1 MALISASIPN
11 LINGVS
17 QQPPSLRLKTQ
28 AELQEN
34 GLSSVVNG
42 LSKRP
47 GTELIKTLGN
57 IPGAENAFIHT
68 MRRDE
73 NEYYTLIITD
83 TEILVYDR
91 DGEART
97 VTGDA
102 SYLSSLTNP
111 AEQIAATTIADF
123 TFILNKNVT
132 TAEDTTVSATRPP
145 EALVYVKQGDYSTTY
160 TLKITKGG
168 TLYTRT
174 IETMGSTQPDET
186 TARTAER
193 SIQTDRIA
201 NNLRIDYTP
210 DSTYYGGDP
219 EGQYTG
225 PFGEPVGPPPE
236 PGITAINIPGLSF
249 TTYGNVI
256 YIQSTDNEDFK
267 VEVEDS
273 RGNQSLFA
281 FKGTAADF
289 KKLPP
294 TGPEGFVIG
303 IVGDN
308 DKGQDDYYVE
318 LKVNETGGQV
328 WKETIKPGAKT
339 SLDATTLPHQLVSNA
354 DGSFT
359 FQPASF
365 KDRDVGDDET
375 NPFPSFIGHKLND
388 IFFHR
393 NRLGFLADENIILSE
408 AGRFDNFNF
417 FKRTTLTL
425 LDTDPIDAAVS
436 NNKVSILKHAVPFN
450 ESLLLFSDLTQF
462 RLTADD
468 LLTPETVAL
477 DVTTQFEASL
487 KAKPV
492 GAGRYV
498 FFATN
503 RGKWSGIREY
513 FVDIDA
519 EVDDAAEITAHVPEY
534 IPGEVRK
541 MEASSNEDMLLLL
554 SDDDRTSMYV
564 YSYYWQGTDKL
575 QSSWSRWTFEGE
587 ILNISFNKSNIDLLI
602 KYDTYNGPSIALER
616 INLSTD
622 SAIEYTEQSH
632 GICLD
637 RRQIWKSDSP
647 LKPSPQVEGG
657 REEVFISDKGFIL
670 DFPKAQ
676 NYVSSGGTV
685 FLGVPYEFRYIF
697 SEQVMKNNNEPMTSG
712 RLQLRNMTLVYND
725 TGSFEVV
732 VRPKAREE
740 SVNKFNGRIVGALAN
755 LLGSVAI
762 ETGHYRFPV
771 LAKSNEVEIEI
782 RTDSH
787 LPAIFQSAEYEG
799 YFVMRSQRL

>member
-42 LSKRP
+42 LAKRP
-47 GTELIKTLGN
+47 GTQLVRNLGYLAN
-57 IPGAENAFIHT
+57 AENAFIHT

-73 NEYYTLIITD
+73 NEYYTLIVTQD
-83 TEILVYDR
+83 NLYVFDKE
-91 DGEART
+91 GNERT
-97 VTGDA
+97 IEYNDD
-102 SYLSSLTNP
+102 YLSGLTNP
-111 AEQIAATTIADF
+111 AEQLAATTIADY
-123 TFILNKNVT
+123 TFIVNKTRV
-132 TAEDTTVSATRPP
+132 TAERSDLSADRNN
-145 EALVYVKQGDYSTTY
+145 EALVYVKQGDYTCKY
-160 TLKITKGG
+160 TLKIKKGG
-168 TLYTRT
+168 QVYKRA
-174 IETMGSTQPDET
+174 IETMGSTQPDDA

-201 NNLRIDYTP
+201 MNLRLDQTP
-210 DSTYYGGDP
+210 DSTYYGGDD
-219 EGQYTG
+219 YIYDD
-225 PFGEPVGPPPE
+225 E
-236 PGITAINIPGLSF
+236 PGAPPIPNGNPTAITIPGIQYRM
-249 TTYGNVI
+249 YGNVMH
-256 YIQSTDNEDFK
+256 IQSTDGQDFG

-273 RGNQSLFA
+273 RGNQHIFA
-281 FKGTAADF
+281 FKGTTGDF

-294 TGPEGFVIG
+294 SGPEGFVIG
-303 IVGDN
+303 VVGDN
-308 DKGQDDYYVE
+308 DKGQDDYYVR
-318 LKVNETGGQV
+318 LLADGTGGQV
-328 WKETIKPGAKT
+328 WKETIKPNVKLG
-339 SLDATTLPHQLVSNA
+339 LDPHSLPHQLVSNA

-359 FQPASF
+359 FQEATY
-365 KDRDVGDDET
+365 KDRKVGDDET
-375 NPFPSFIGHKLND
+375 NPFPSFVGHPIND

-408 AGRFDNFNF
+408 AGEFTNFNF

-462 RLTADD
+462 RLTAQD

-519 EVDDAAEITAHVPEY
+519 EVDDAADITAHVPEY
-534 IPGEVRK
+534 IQGEVRK
-541 MEASSNEDMLLLL
+541 MEASSNEDMLICL
-554 SDDDRTSMYV
+554 STEDTKSMYV

-575 QSSWSRWTFEGE
+575 QSSWSRWTFEGD
-587 ILNISFNKSNIDLLI
+587 ILNVSFNKSNIDMLI
-602 KYDTYNGPSIALER
+602 QYETANGPTTLLER

-622 SAIEYTEQSH
+622 EATLYTEKNH

-637 RRQIWKSDSP
+637 RRQVWNAENPIEDVTLP
-647 LKPSPQVEGG
+647 AIGG
-657 REEVFISDKGFIL
+657 RQPLLISDKGFVL
-670 DFPKAQ
+670 DNIEQAHQ
-676 NYVSSGGTV
+676 RVNSGGTV
-685 FLGVPYEFRYIF
+685 FFGYPYTFRYIF
-697 SEQVMKNNNEPMTSG
+697 SEQVMKQNNEPMTSG
-712 RLQLRNMTLVYND
+712 RLQLRNMSLVYND
-725 TGSFEVV
+725 TGTFTALVT
-732 VRPKAREE
+732 PKGRETKI
-740 SVNKFNGRIVGALAN
+740 NKFNGRIVGSLAN

-762 ETGHYRFPV
+762 ETGEYRFPV
-771 LAKSNEVEIEI
+771 LAKSSEVEIEI
-782 RTDSH
+782 QSDSH
-787 LPAIFQSAEYEG
+787 LPAVFQSAEWEG

>member
-28 AELQEN
+28 AEIQEN

-47 GTELIKTLGN
+47 GTELIKTLGD
-57 IPGAENAFIHT
+57 IPGADNAFIHT

-73 NEYYTLIITD
+73 SEYYTLIITED
-83 TEILVYDR
+83 SILVYDR

-97 VTGDA
+97 VSGDA
-102 SYLSSLTNP
+102 SYLSSISNP
-111 AEQIAATTIADF
+111 AEQLAATTIADY
-123 TFILNKNVT
+123 TFILNKNVVAQDNPA
-132 TAEDTTVSATRPP
+132 TAATRQP
-145 EALVYVKQGDYSTTY
+145 EALIYVKQGDYTCKY

-168 TLYTRT
+168 QVYKRA
-174 IETMGSTQPDET
+174 IETMGSTQPDDA
-186 TARTAER
+186 TAREAER

-201 NNLRIDYTP
+201 MNLRLDMTP
-210 DSTYYGGDP
+210 DPNLYGSDDYIYDDDP
-219 EGQYTG
+219 SA
-225 PFGEPVGPPPE
+225 PPIPNGN
-236 PGITAINIPGLSF
+236 PNAINIPGISYRM
-249 TTYGNVI
+249 YGNVI
-256 YIQSTDNEDFK
+256 HITSTDGEDFRT
-267 VEVEDS
+267 EVEDS
-273 RGNQSLFA
+273 RGNQHIFA

-294 TGPEGFVIG
+294 SGPDGFVIG

-308 DKGQDDYYVE
+308 DKGQDDYYVS
-318 LKVNETGGQV
+318 LQTSDTGGQV
-328 WKETIKPGAKT
+328 WKETIKPGVKT
-339 SLDATTLPHQLVSNA
+339 SLNVNTLPHQLVSNA

-359 FQPASF
+359 FQQAAF
-365 KDRDVGDDET
+365 KDRQVGDDET
-375 NPFPSFIGHKLND
+375 NPFPSFLGHKLND

-408 AGRFDNFNF
+408 AGRFDEFNF

-462 RLTADD
+462 RLTAQD
-468 LLTPETVAL
+468 LLTPETIAL

-519 EVDDAAEITAHVPEY
+519 EVDDAADITAHVPEY

-554 SDDDRTSMYV
+554 STDDRKSMYV
-564 YSYYWQGTDKL
+564 YGYYWQGTDKL

-587 ILNISFNKSNIDLLI
+587 ILNISFNKSDIDILI
-602 KYDTYNGPSIALER
+602 KYDTASGVEIAIER

-622 SAIEYTEQSH
+622 RATQYTEQSH

-637 RRQIWKSDSP
+637 RRQIWNSGTQLQP
-647 LKPSPQVEGG
+647 TPQVVGG
-657 REEVFISDKGFIL
+657 KEEVFISDKGFVL

-676 NYVSSGGTV
+676 NYVSAGGTV
-685 FLGVPYEFRYIF
+685 FLGVPYEFRYVF
-697 SEQVMKNNNEPMTSG
+697 SEQIMKNNNEPMTSG
-712 RLQLRNMTLVYND
+712 RLQLRNMTLTYND
-725 TGSFEVV
+725 TGTFEAL
-732 VRPKAREE
+732 VRPKGRDEA
-740 SVNKFNGRIVGALAN
+740 VNKFNGRIVGSLAN

-762 ETGHYRFPV
+762 ETGQYRFPI

>member
-42 LSKRP
+42 LAKRP
-47 GTELIKTLGN
+47 GTELVKTLGD

-73 NEYYTLIITD
+73 NEYYTLIITE
-83 TEILVYDR
+83 TQILVYDR
-91 DGEART
+91 DGVART

-102 SYLSSLTNP
+102 SYLSSITNP
-111 AEQIAATTIADF
+111 AEQLAATTIADF

-132 TAEDTTVSATRPP
+132 TAEGTNVTDTRPP
-145 EALVYVKQGDYSTTY
+145 EALVYVKQGDYTTKY

-186 TARTAER
+186 AARDAER
-193 SIQTDRIA
+193 SIQTERIA
-201 NNLRIDYTP
+201 RNLRFSVNP
-210 DSTYYGGDP
+210 EVTYYGGDAQSSS
-219 EGQYTG
+219 GSG
-225 PFGEPVGPPPE
+225 PS
-236 PGITAINIPGLSF
+236 GITY
-249 TTYGNVI
+249 TMYGNVI
-256 YIQSTDNEDFK
+256 HIESTDGQDFE

-273 RGNQSLFA
+273 RGNQNIFA

-294 TGPEGFVIG
+294 AGPQGFVIG
-303 IVGDN
+303 IVGNN

-318 LKVNETGGQV
+318 LKVGETGGQV

-339 SLDATTLPHQLVSNA
+339 SLDASTLPHQLVSNA

-359 FQPASF
+359 FQPATF
-365 KDRDVGDDET
+365 KDREVGDDET
-375 NPFPSFIGHKLND
+375 NPFPSFIGHTLND

-503 RGKWSGIREY
+503 RAKWSGIREY

-519 EVDDAAEITAHVPEY
+519 EVDDAADITAHVPEF
-534 IPGEVRK
+534 IPGVIRK
-541 MEASSNEDMLLLL
+541 MEASSNEDKLLVL
-554 SDDDRTSMYV
+554 STDDKKAIYV
-564 YSYYWQGTDKL
+564 YGYYWQGTEKL

-587 ILNISFNKSNIDLLI
+587 ILNISFNKSDIDILV
-602 KYDTYNGPSIALER
+602 KYDTQSGPVITIER

-622 SAIEYTEQSH
+622 RAIQYTEQSH

-637 RRQIWKSDSP
+637 RRQIWTSTTPLQSSP
-647 LKPSPQVEGG
+647 SVVGG
-657 REEVFISDKGFIL
+657 KDELFISDKGFIL
-670 DFPKAQ
+670 TYPQAQ
-676 NYVSSGGTV
+676 SYVDGGGVV
-685 FLGVPYEFRYIF
+685 FHGVPYTFRYIF

-712 RLQLRNMTLVYND
+712 RLQLRNMTLTYND
-725 TGSFEVV
+725 TGTFEARVT
-732 VRPKAREE
+732 PKGRDTTI
-740 SVNKFNGRIVGALAN
+740 NKFNGRIVGSLAN

-762 ETGHYRFPV
+762 ETGQFRFPI

-787 LPAIFQSAEYEG
+787 LPAVFQSAEYEG

>member
-42 LSKRP
+42 LAKRP
-47 GTELIKTLGN
+47 GTELVKTLGD

-73 NEYYTLIITD
+73 NEYYTLIITED
-83 TEILVYDR
+83 SILVYDR
-91 DGEART
+91 EGNPRT

-102 SYLSSLTNP
+102 SYLASITTP
-111 AEQIAATTIADF
+111 AEQLAATTIADY
-123 TFILNKNVT
+123 TFILNKNVV
-132 TAEDTTVSATRPP
+132 AQDSPTVTETRPP
-145 EALVYVKQGDYSTTY
+145 EALVYVKQGDYTCKY
-160 TLKITKGG
+160 TLKIVKGG
-168 TLYTRT
+168 QVYKRA
-174 IETMGSTQPDET
+174 IETMGSTQPDDA

-201 NNLRIDYTP
+201 MNLRLDQTP
-210 DSTYYGGDP
+210 DSTYYGGDD
-219 EGQYTG
+219 YIYDD
-225 PFGEPVGPPPE
+225 E
-236 PGITAINIPGLSF
+236 PGAPPIPNGNPTAITIPGIQYRM
-249 TTYGNVI
+249 YGNVMHI
-256 YIQSTDNEDFK
+256 ISTDGEDFR

-273 RGNQSLFA
+273 RGNQHIFA

-294 TGPEGFVIG
+294 AGPDGFVIG
-303 IVGDN
+303 VVGDN
-308 DKGQDDYYVE
+308 DKGQDDYYVR
-318 LKVNETGGQV
+318 LQTNDTGGQV
-328 WKETIKPGAKT
+328 WKETIKPGVKT
-339 SLDATTLPHQLVSNA
+339 SLDVTTLPHQLVSNA

-359 FQPASF
+359 FQQAKF
-365 KDRDVGDDET
+365 KDREVGDDET
-375 NPFPSFIGHKLND
+375 NPFPSFVGHKLND

-393 NRLGFLADENIILSE
+393 NRLGFLADENIVLSE
-408 AGRFDNFNF
+408 AGRFEEFNF

-519 EVDDAAEITAHVPEY
+519 EVDDAADITAHVPEY

-554 SDDDRTSMYV
+554 STDDRKSMYV

-587 ILNISFNKSNIDLLI
+587 ILNISFNKSDIDILV
-602 KYDTYNGPSIALER
+602 KYETVNGPSLAIER

-622 SAIEYTEQSH
+622 RAIQYTEQSH

-637 RRQIWKSDSP
+637 RRQIWNNENPLETSP
-647 LKPSPQVEGG
+647 IPTEG
-657 REEVFISDKGFIL
+657 REYVFISDKGFVL

-676 NYVSSGGTV
+676 NYVSQGGTV
-685 FLGVPYEFRYIF
+685 FYGVPFDFRYIF

-740 SVNKFNGRIVGALAN
+740 SVNKFNGRIIGALAN

-762 ETGHYRFPV
+762 ETGKYRFPI
-771 LAKSNEVEIEI
+771 LAKSNEVQIEI

-787 LPAIFQSAEYEG
+787 LPAIFQSAEWEG

>member
-11 LINGVS
+11 LINGVT

-28 AELQEN
+28 GELQEN
-34 GLSSVVNG
+34 AVSSVVNG

-47 GTELIKTLGN
+47 GTELVKN
-57 IPGAENAFIHT
+57 IGLVQGADKAFIHT

-73 NEYYTLIITD
+73 NEYYTLIVTD
-83 TEILVYDR
+83 DAIRVFDQEGV
-91 DGEART
+91 ERT
-97 VTGDA
+97 VTINGN
-102 SYLSSLTNP
+102 YLDGLTNP
-111 AEQIAATTIADF
+111 AEQIAATTIADY
-123 TFILNKNVT
+123 TFIVNKTVVT
-132 TAEDTTVSATRPP
+132 EEDPTVTATRPP
-145 EALVYVKQGDYSTTY
+145 EALVYVKQGDYTTKF

-168 TLYTRT
+168 QVYTRT
-174 IETMGSTQPDET
+174 IETMGSTQPDDA
-186 TARTAER
+186 TARKAER

-201 NNLRIDYTP
+201 DNLRLNRTP
-210 DSTYYGGDP
+210 EAQYYGSAYQGGGGQGEP
-219 EGQYTG
+219 SFPIPTMISVVIPGIQYTM
-225 PFGEPVGPPPE
+225 
-236 PGITAINIPGLSF
+236 
-249 TTYGNVI
+249 YGNVI
-256 YIQSTDNEDFK
+256 HIESTDGQDFQ
-267 VEVEDS
+267 VGVTDS
-273 RGNQSLFA
+273 RGDQNIFA
-281 FKGTAADF
+281 FKETAADF

-294 TGPEGFVIG
+294 DGPEDYVIG
-303 IVGDN
+303 VVGDN
-308 DKGQDDYYVE
+308 DKGQDDYYVR
-318 LKVNETGGQV
+318 LLSQSTGDQV
-328 WKETIKPGAKT
+328 WKETIKPGSKT
-339 SLDATTLPHQLVSNA
+339 TIKADTLPHQLVSNA
-354 DGSFT
+354 DGTFT
-359 FQPASF
+359 FQEATY
-365 KDRDVGDDET
+365 KEREVGDEDT
-375 NPFPSFIGHKLND
+375 NPFPSFIGLPLND

-408 AGRFDNFNF
+408 AGRFDEFNF

-503 RGKWSGIREY
+503 RAKWSGLREY

-519 EVDDAAEITAHVPEY
+519 EVDDAADITAHVPEY
-534 IPGEVRK
+534 IPGEIRK
-541 MEASSNEDMLLLL
+541 MEASSNEDMLLCL
-554 SDDDRTSMYV
+554 STEDRKSIFV

-575 QSSWSRWTFEGE
+575 QSSWSKWTFDSEV
-587 ILNISFNKSNIDLLI
+587 LNISFNKSDIDILMS
-602 KYDTYNGPSIALER
+602 YDTPGNPVVHLER

-622 SAIEYTEQSH
+622 EAIEYTEKSH

-637 RRQIWKSDSP
+637 RRQIWNSDRP
-647 LKPSPQVEGG
+647 LQDSVARPY
-657 REEVFISDKGFIL
+657 EEPLLISDKGFVL
-670 DFPKAQ
+670 DIFQA
-676 NYVSSGGTV
+676 NAYVESGGTMFV
-685 FLGVPYEFRYIF
+685 GYPYDFRYVF
-697 SEQVMKNNNEPMTSG
+697 SEQVMKNNNEPMTTG
-712 RLQLRNMTLVYND
+712 RLQLRNMSLVYND

-732 VRPKAREE
+732 VRPKARDE
-740 SVNKFNGRIVGALAN
+740 SVNKFNGRIIGALAN
-755 LLGSVAI
+755 ILGSVAI
-762 ETGHYRFPV
+762 ETGIYKFPV

-787 LPAIFQSAEYEG
+787 LPAAFQSAEWEG